1 MTEMQPDSDVRLAI
15 DQRGNGTPVVFTHG
29 WADTR
34 QVWHGVVEALY
45 GRSRCISWDLRG
57 HGEST
62 IAPAGQYSRAHA
74 LQDLLSVV
82 DLVDGP
88 VVLAGHSLGGYLSLA
103 FALQHPEKVTGLVLI
118 AAGPGFRKQDAM
130 DAWNASV
137 DRSAIDLGVPEG
149 QEEISKHTDSW
160 VIDHLGDIDCPALCI
175 IGERDKRFA
184 ASVEVFEKH
193 LDVRASVTVADAGHM
208 VHFKKPTEVA
218 DAIADFIAAIG

>member
-1 MTEMQPDSDVRLAI
+1 MTEAQPDSNVRLAI
-15 DQRGNGTPVVFTHG
+15 DQSGSGTPVVFTHG
-29 WADTR
+29 WADTK
-34 QVWHGVVEALY
+34 QVWNGAIEALD
-45 GRSRCISWDLRG
+45 GRVRCISWDMRG

-62 IAPAGQYSRAHA
+62 TAPVGQYSRDHA
-74 LQDLLSVV
+74 LADLESVV
-82 DLVDGP
+82 DLVVEP
-88 VVLAGHSLGGYLSLA
+88 VILAGHSLGGYLSLA
-103 FALQHPEKVTGLVLI
+103 LALKKTQTVAGLVLV

-160 VIDHLGDIDCPALCI
+160 VIDHLGDIKCPVLCI

-184 ASVEVFEKH
+184 ASVGVFEKY

-208 VHFKKPTEVA
+208 VHFKKPVEVA
-218 DAIADFIAAIG
+218 DAIADFTAALD